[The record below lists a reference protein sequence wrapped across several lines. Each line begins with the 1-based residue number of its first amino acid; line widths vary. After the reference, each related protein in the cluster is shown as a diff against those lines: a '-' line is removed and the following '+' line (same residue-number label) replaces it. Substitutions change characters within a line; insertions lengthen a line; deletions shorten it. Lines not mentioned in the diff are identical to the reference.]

1 MRLMIAGLLLGM
13 SAAVAVAQTSTSP
26 GTSTAPGSTDSSVTG
41 TAPGTGPTQ
50 RPRTQGNVPAT
61 TPGGPAAAESS
72 GPDPSK
78 TRRPTEPDKQTPSP
92 R

>member
-41 TAPGTGPTQ
+41 PAPGTAPAE
-50 RPRTQGNVPAT
+50 RPKTQGNVPST
-61 TPGGPAAAESS
+61 TPGGPAAAETS
-72 GPDPSK
+72 GPDPSRPR
-78 TRRPTEPDKQTPSP
+78 TPTEPDKQTPSP